1 MRISDWSSDVCSSD
15 LIKALLLVQF
25 IGFPAAVAYGWLADR
40 VGTRR
45 MIYVGLLIYGAV
57 TVGSY
62 WLKSESDFYLLAA
75 AIGLVQGGVQSLS
88 RSYYAR
94 LIPSEQSGQFF
105 GFYNILGKFAAVLGP
120 LVVGQTALLVANQR
134 LDRKR
139 TRLHSSHS

>member
-1 MRISDWSSDVCSSD
+1 MAVDYGVKLGFAPGA

-75 AIGLVQGGVQSLS
+75 AIGLVHGG
-88 RSYYAR
+88 
-94 LIPSEQSGQFF
+94 E
-105 GFYNILGKFAAVLGP
+105 GFTRVRAG
-120 LVVGQTALLVANQR
+120 
-134 LDRKR
+134 DRKGVVEGTSVAVR
-139 TRLHSSHS
+139 VHVGRRRIIKKKKNKFKN

>member
-1 MRISDWSSDVCSSD
+1 MAVDYGVKLGFAPCA

-75 AIGLVQGGVQSLS
+75 AIGLVKGRVQSLS

-94 LIPSEQSGQFF
+94 LVPSEQSAQFF
-105 GFYNILGKFAAVLGP
+105 GLYKLLGKFTTWLGAVW
-120 LVVGQTALLVANQR
+120 
-134 LDRKR
+134 
-139 TRLHSSHS
+139 

>member
-1 MRISDWSSDVCSSD
+1 MAVDYGVKLGFAPGA

-94 LIPSEQSGQFF
+94 LIPSEQRSEEHTSELPSLMRISYA
-105 GFYNILGKFAAVLGP
+105 GFCL
-120 LVVGQTALLVANQR
+120 
-134 LDRKR
+134 
-139 TRLHSSHS
+139 